1 MDENEDSSN
10 KKRNMMKQTAVKSTK
25 ENLNILKEKKV
36 MPIKMKEAEF
46 NIIDLYFDSVVKDNI
61 CLDIY
66 SRIPKEEQIVWFGL
80 MERKKSRKEVITDYD
95 MSLKK
100 FSEAL
105 CKESNI
111 KSAEIMQKRVYST
124 ESKNYLWKETSN
136 IIITVE
142 GSSRPNEIKLYWQ
155 P

>member
-1 MDENEDSSN
+1 MIMDENEDSSN

-25 ENLNILKEKKV
+25 ENLSKKTS
-36 MPIKMKEAEF
+36 ITD
-46 NIIDLYFDSVVKDNI
+46 NNQIKDNI

>member
-1 MDENEDSSN
+1 MIMDENEDSSN

-25 ENLNILKEKKV
+25 ENLSKKTSITDNNQNARPKEN
-36 MPIKMKEAEF
+36 E
-46 NIIDLYFDSVVKDNI
+46 IIGVVKDNI